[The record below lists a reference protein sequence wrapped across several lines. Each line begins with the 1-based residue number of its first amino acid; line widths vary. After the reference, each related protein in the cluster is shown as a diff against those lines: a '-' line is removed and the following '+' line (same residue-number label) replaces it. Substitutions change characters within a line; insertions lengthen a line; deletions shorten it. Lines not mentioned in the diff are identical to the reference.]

1 MCYHE
6 DMSKVSAHPPEE
18 KHTVPGQQRPA
29 FPETYY
35 SDPRGLDRYVV
46 QEKILM
52 TWRAP
57 SKIERNRSATEKKQ
71 LMLIVVFILLILILL
86 GEVTFAL
93 MFGLVCG
100 IYGILAI
107 TPPTYMECS
116 VTTLGIKVGEKYY
129 FWPDLSQFWWETYGQ
144 SKVLHLRVVFPDYQ
158 VVKLI
163 VPDIDFAEMEKTIGT
178 YLLYKKPQQTRLEKL
193 KKEIQAKLPIDLEF
207 LQL

>member
-1 MCYHE
+1 
-6 DMSKVSAHPPEE
+6 MSKTAAEPAGE
-18 KHTVPGQQRPA
+18 KRTASSQHPA

-35 SDPRGLDRYVV
+35 SDPRGIDRYVV
-46 QEKILM
+46 QEKVLM

-57 SKIERNRSATEKKQ
+57 SKIERSRSTTEKKQ
-71 LMLIVVFILLILILL
+71 LILIVLFVILILILL

-107 TPPTYMECS
+107 TPPTYTECS

-129 FWPDLSQFWWETYGQ
+129 FWPDLSQFWWEAYGQ
-144 SKVLHLRVVFPDYQ
+144 SKVLHLRAVFPDFQ

-163 VPDIDFAEMEKTIGT
+163 VPEIDFTEMEKVIGT
-178 YLLYKKPQQTRLEKL
+178 YLLYKKPQQTRWEKL
-193 KKEIQAKLPIDLEF
+193 KKELQAKLPIDLEF